1 MLSKRKGK
9 TKMKNIIKT
18 AQCPRK
24 CYLSQQKLL
33 SKTNKAYDSATALRH
48 LMGDEEFKNWKDLE
62 TINKYYKNLPYYL
75 QNEKAR
81 EVTIVQTFMQRFVDY
96 FYENGFVLIDKMKKV
111 TMPSYGREIKGCFD
125 LVYKDMNDVVHCAFI
140 VKKTT
145 VGKGSS
151 CKNYIG
157 NNLKYQ
163 IAYRLAKKEYQ
174 QNFVVEEI
182 ALMYLNENGASEP
195 KTMKKEYKAER
206 MIKTFNAAD
215 ADLKQ
220 LRIDAA
226 TTLPEDEN
234 CEDALFRL
242 SDLGADRNA
251 PKNLKHC
258 PDCQF
263 SSLCGFTQQK
273 QSDPELVEEQ
283 YKDRSNVH
291 YSESQIKVI
300 EFEKGTCRVLAG
312 PGSGKTTTLV
322 SRVINLL
329 QKGYCEP
336 KDFLLI
342 TFTEKGCNEL
352 KEKLNSFMKTNLM
365 DMDVN
370 EFNIH
375 TFNSFGAKVISEN
388 YEALGFS
395 KEPQLIDQCAVYDT
409 ILELLDRLPVIQ
421 GYNYQNP
428 LLNFFKAKGVVVK
441 TAEIFKDLK
450 AHGVLTLEEMK
461 KEIPEK
467 QHGICISPAK
477 GKLGSEYYEPP
488 EYYFDYDTFFKLY
501 KGYLDLCKENCYI
514 DYDDQIYLAL
524 SCLNDP
530 TILNKYNY
538 KHIMID
544 EYQDTSESQFE
555 IVRLLAKQ
563 YRTESL
569 LVCGDDAQGIF
580 GFRGVSIDNILN
592 FPSQYP
598 NAALFS
604 LDDNFRSTKQIVSF
618 SQKLLRYSSRNL
630 KKKAIA
636 HKEGNPVIYI
646 NDLKEK
652 NTNSIE
658 TCANLIKTEIKKG
671 TPEEDIAILSRTH
684 KNLALVANELRKNN
698 VSYVFAVTEPLIEN
712 QTFLAIK
719 GLTNFM
725 VDPTLYGELVT
736 YLMTVKYKEFQ
747 NAEYMDDF
755 VKIEAKLLADELSV
769 KDEQQKF
776 DFLLE
781 TIREIKVDQ
790 RAMKVLLDEFK
801 THAITTVTEANEYL
815 QKIVDYNADI
825 EIPKDDNRYQAVT
838 LSTVHAAKG
847 REFKKVYVLLNGFKL
862 PPLFNNLQYS
872 GDEEEELRLL
882 YVAVTRAEEL
892 CVLLEDG
899 QDYKFCE
906 KCI

>member
-1 MLSKRKGK
+1 
-9 TKMKNIIKT
+9 MKNIIKT

-33 SKTNKAYDSATALRH
+33 SKTNKAYDSATALRQ
-48 LMGDEEFKNWKDLE
+48 LMRDEELNKWKDFE
-62 TINKYYKNLPYYL
+62 TINKYYKDLPYHL

-96 FYENGFVLIDKMKKV
+96 FHANGFVLIDKMKKV
-111 TMPSYGREIKGCFD
+111 TMQGYDREIKACFD
-125 LVYKDMNDVVHCAFI
+125 LVYKDMNDVTHCAI
-140 VKKTT
+140 VVKKAT
-145 VGKGSS
+145 VGKGSTA
-151 CKNYIG
+151 KNYIG
-157 NNLKYQ
+157 RNLKYQ
-163 IAYRLAKKEYQ
+163 IAYRLAKNEYHHD
-174 QNFVVEEI
+174 FVVEEI
-182 ALMYLNENGASEP
+182 ALMYLDENGASEP
-195 KTMKKEYKAER
+195 KTMKKEYKAEK
-206 MIKTFNAAD
+206 MIKTFNAED

-220 LRIDAA
+220 LRVDS
-226 TTLPEDEN
+226 TTALPEDEN
-234 CEDALFRL
+234 CDEALFRL
-242 SDLGADRNA
+242 SDLGTDRNA

-263 SSLCGFTQQK
+263 SSLCGFIQQK
-273 QSDPELVEEQ
+273 QSDPQLVAET
-283 YKDRSNVH
+283 YKDRSNVRF
-291 YSESQIKVI
+291 SDSQVKVI

-329 QKGYCEP
+329 QKGDEP

-409 ILELLDRLPVIQ
+409 ILELLDQLPVIQ

-450 AHGVLTLEEMK
+450 AHGVETIEEMK
-461 KEIPEK
+461 KKILEK
-467 QHGICISPAK
+467 VHGICIQPAK
-477 GKLGSEYYEPP
+477 GKSGSENYEPAV
-488 EYYFDYDTFFKLY
+488 YYFDYETFFKLY
-501 KGYLDLCKENCYI
+501 KGYLDLCKTNCYI

-524 SCLNDP
+524 KCLSDP
-530 TILNKYNY
+530 EILKKYCY

-544 EYQDTSESQFE
+544 EYQDTSENQFE
-555 IVRLLAKQ
+555 IVQLLAKQ
-563 YRTESL
+563 YKTCSL

-592 FPSQYP
+592 FPTQYP

-618 SQKLLRYSSRNL
+618 SQKLLKLSSRNL
-630 KKKAIA
+630 QKKAIA
-636 HKEGNPVIYI
+636 HKEGSPVAYI

-652 NTNSIE
+652 NTSSIE
-658 TCANLIKTEIKKG
+658 TCANLIKTEIEKG

-719 GLTNFM
+719 GLTNFI
-725 VDPTLYGELVT
+725 VDPSLCGELVA

-801 THAITTVTEANEYL
+801 THAITTVKEANEYL

-847 REFKKVYVLLNGFKL
+847 REFKKVFVLLNGFKL

-899 QDYKFCE
+899 HDYKFCE